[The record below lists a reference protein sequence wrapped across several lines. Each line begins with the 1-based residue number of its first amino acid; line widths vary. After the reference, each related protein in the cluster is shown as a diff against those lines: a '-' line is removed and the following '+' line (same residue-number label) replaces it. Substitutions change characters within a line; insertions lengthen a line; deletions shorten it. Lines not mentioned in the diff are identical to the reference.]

1 MHWCRGWNKA
11 ASRRYIY
18 VSHFA
23 HCFAFTSRMYICEIS
38 AEARPP
44 TGGARW
50 GKRRKRA
57 KAFRRSQHLISGH
70 VWCFLWS
77 AQLSVCF
84 VRSRCLPVVPWTKMQ
99 RSRAALRCDQLA
111 ISVAF
116 FESHPFFFS
125 QSSCNQFCI
134 QPSATCDAS
143 VYVRLLC
150 FNYTWTL
157 FVTVLE
163 QQKINKNK

>member
-116 FESHPFFFS
+116 FESHPFFFPS
-125 QSSCNQFCI
+125 PHAISSAFNLLQRVMPPF
-134 QPSATCDAS
+134 TS
-143 VYVRLLC
+143 VYYVLIIHGHFLLPC
-150 FNYTWTL
+150 
-157 FVTVLE
+157 
-163 QQKINKNK
+163 